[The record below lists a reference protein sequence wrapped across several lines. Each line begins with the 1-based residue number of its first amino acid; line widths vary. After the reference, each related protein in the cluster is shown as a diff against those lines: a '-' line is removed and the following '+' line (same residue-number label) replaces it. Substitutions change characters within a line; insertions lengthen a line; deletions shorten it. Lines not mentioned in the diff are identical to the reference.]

1 MERKKY
7 VVVGVGGR
15 ARVYYESLVRDY
27 KDICEL
33 AAFCDINRT
42 RCEYA
47 NRVIKEEF
55 GVEPVP
61 IYNIDEFEK
70 MLAEQKPDKVIV
82 TSIDRTHH
90 RYIIKAMELGYDVIT
105 EKPMTTDAKKAQE
118 IVDTIEKTGRNLCV
132 TFNYRYAPH
141 SSKVRELLMQNV
153 IGDITQV
160 HFEWF
165 LNTSHGADYFRRW
178 HRDKRN
184 SGGLLVH
191 KSTHHFD
198 LINFWLDS
206 APETVFAFGD
216 LKFYGRENAEKR
228 GITKFYSR
236 AYGSENAKGDPFAL
250 VMEGNENLEGMY
262 LNAEH
267 EDGYFR
273 DQSVFGD
280 GISIEDTM
288 NVLVRYENGVQM
300 SYSLNA
306 YSPVEGFR
314 ACLTGTKGRIE
325 VDVLDAVYI
334 NGEGKSENEG
344 VSIGKRIK
352 VLPMFGSAYDV
363 PVEEVTGGHGGA
375 DPQLMEDIF
384 APKGND
390 PLKRISSH
398 IDGIKSIMVGIA
410 ANESMKTGMPVKIRD
425 LIKY

>member
-1 MERKKY
+1 MDKKRY
-7 VVVGVGGR
+7 VIVGVGGR
-15 ARVYYESLVRDY
+15 SRVYYESLVRDY
-27 KDICEL
+27 KDVCKL

-47 NRVIKEEF
+47 NRVIEEEL
-55 GVEPVP
+55 GAEAVP
-61 IYNIDEFEK
+61 IYGIDEFEK
-70 MLAEQKPDKVIV
+70 MLAEQKPDKMIV

-118 IVDTIEKTGRNLCV
+118 IVDTIEKTGRDLCV

-236 AYGSENAKGDPFAL
+236 AHGSENAKGDPFAL

-262 LNAEH
+262 LKAEH
-267 EDGYFR
+267 EDGYYR

-325 VDVLDAVYI
+325 VNVLDAVYI

-344 VSIGKRIK
+344 LSVGKSIK
-352 VLPMFGSAYDV
+352 VLPMFGKAYDV
-363 PVEEVTGGHGGA
+363 PVEAVAGGHSGA

-390 PLKRISSH
+390 PLKRLSSH

-410 ANESMKTGMPVKIRD
+410 ANESIKTGMPIKIRD

>member
-55 GVEPVP
+55 GAEPVP

-398 IDGIKSIMVGIA
+398 IDGI
-410 ANESMKTGMPVKIRD
+410 NEHHGRHRSE
-425 LIKY
+425 

>member
-363 PVEEVTGGHGGA
+363 PVEEVAGGHGGA